1 MNQDQI
7 KNVAFTLQ
15 AIEVVPSDTEDI
27 LDANGNPT
35 PGQIFLDSTGTEGAV
50 KVDLVGGGTLILTL
64 AKETP
69 HALCPIVKKVY
80 VTGTDAE
87 GIFVNPIAQ

>member
-15 AIEVVPSDTEDI
+15 AIEVVPSDTADLE
-27 LDANGNPT
+27 T
-35 PGQIFLDSTGTEGAV
+35 PGQIFLDSTGTEGLV
-50 KVDLVGGGTLILTL
+50 KVDLVGGGTLVLTL

-80 VTGTDAE
+80 ATGTTVE